1 MTMSTTLPPW
11 PPAPLSE
18 AKSPP
23 EDPELVA
30 WARETVFGVIAKYD
44 KASET
49 TTRDRVKHPTDVAK
63 LTTARGRVY
72 RALGKLRATYTSH
85 IHDNAIE
92 DDELHLQVAARNLAA
107 LQLLDELDRD
117 IKALTEEQLRAA
129 REAANNAESQ
139 EEEEEG
145 DENEEQ
151 NDNPDNDDDA
161 GADHP
166 IKMMMTRLHP
176 TMVQKPSPT
185 SAPNTMDVVSCPV
198 IL

>member
-63 LTTARGRVY
+63 LTTPKMTTMLV
-72 RALGKLRATYTSH
+72 L
-85 IHDNAIE
+85 IIPI
-92 DDELHLQVAARNLAA
+92 
-107 LQLLDELDRD
+107 QL
-117 IKALTEEQLRAA
+117 
-129 REAANNAESQ
+129 
-139 EEEEEG
+139 
-145 DENEEQ
+145 
-151 NDNPDNDDDA
+151 
-161 GADHP
+161 
-166 IKMMMTRLHP
+166 MMTRLRL
-176 TMVQKPSPT
+176 TMVQKPSST
-185 SAPNTMDVVSCPV
+185 AAPSKMNMVSCPV

>member
-1 MTMSTTLPPW
+1 MTMSTPLPPW

-107 LQLLDELDRD
+107 LQLLDER
-117 IKALTEEQLRAA
+117 Q
-129 REAANNAESQ
+129 
-139 EEEEEG
+139 G
-145 DENEEQ
+145 
-151 NDNPDNDDDA
+151 
-161 GADHP
+161 H
-166 IKMMMTRLHP
+166 H
-176 TMVQKPSPT
+176 
-185 SAPNTMDVVSCPV
+185 
-198 IL
+198 

>member
-11 PPAPLSE
+11 PPAPFSE

-23 EDPELVA
+23 DDPELVA

-72 RALGKLRATYTSH
+72 RALGKLR
-85 IHDNAIE
+85 
-92 DDELHLQVAARNLAA
+92 
-107 LQLLDELDRD
+107 
-117 IKALTEEQLRAA
+117 
-129 REAANNAESQ
+129 RETKTKNNRTTT
-139 EEEEEG
+139 
-145 DENEEQ
+145 
-151 NDNPDNDDDA
+151 PKMTTTLVLII
-161 GADHP
+161 P
-166 IKMMMTRLHP
+166 IKLMMTRLRLI
-176 TMVQKPSPT
+176 MVQKNSSKAAT
-185 SAPNTMDVVSCPV
+185 NTMDVVSRPV